1 MAAREN
7 QGYLIAVIILVLLSL
22 VLALA
27 AFLGLSKMGEYADN
41 KEQAENKLY
50 VEAKLREANGYQSEI
65 LKAYIGDLGP
75 LVAEVPTQ
83 IDRLQKLASDS
94 KLDANQKA
102 EVEAVLDSILAVQVI
117 YEKDKLSNAGS
128 ADDGQALEFTYKKQI
143 ENLSAVLAKMHSE
156 YNIKVQQ
163 ALLAKQDA
171 DKKIATKQTEVKQMQ
186 AAV

>member
-65 LKAYIGDLGP
+65 LKAYIGDLLP
-75 LVAEVPTQ
+75 L
-83 IDRLQKLASDS
+83 I
-94 KLDANQKA
+94 LD
-102 EVEAVLDSILAVQVI
+102 
-117 YEKDKLSNAGS
+117 G
-128 ADDGQALEFTYKKQI
+128 
-143 ENLSAVLAKMHSE
+143 
-156 YNIKVQQ
+156 
-163 ALLAKQDA
+163 
-171 DKKIATKQTEVKQMQ
+171 
-186 AAV
+186 